1 MADWDNEF
9 LNKKQVY
16 LRLREISED
25 YGRHS
30 VDKQSA
36 VLRCIDAVTDMPA
49 ADVAPVVHGKW
60 VFDHMTSDTAFYAHC
75 KTCGKNCTLEALKN
89 MISFVRNAER

>member
-25 YGRHS
+25 YGRH
-30 VDKQSA
+30 
-36 VLRCIDAVTDMPA
+36 LLINNLPC
-49 ADVAPVVHGKW
+49 
-60 VFDHMTSDTAFYAHC
+60 
-75 KTCGKNCTLEALKN
+75 
-89 MISFVRNAER
+89 